1 MPRKPAP
8 QLLTPLELELMK
20 VLWRLGQGTVQQVQE
35 ALPGEPLAYTTVQ
48 TMLNVLE
55 AKGKLERGKQQ
66 RAFVYRPKESRG
78 QAITSTLKD
87 LTDRLFNG
95 SAEELVLGLLE
106 TKQLTPARLAKLQA
120 KLAAQKEPK
129 P

>member
-1 MPRKPAP
+1 
-8 QLLTPLELELMK
+8 MK